1 VANPAG
7 WMDDLLGMGITSP
20 WAKRAMDAGRI
31 DPSMSKEQAYKAV
44 SDFFLESNA
53 PKAARQMQLPMSS
66 ADAVPDI
73 RSLIR
78 YGTGGPGVPV
88 QPPRT
93 TYYTPE
99 MQAQAMARGPESFAN
114 GPRVA
119 QKQGELI
126 PSPVDPRRF
135 TMGDVPPGTGYTP
148 EMIAEA
154 QRRVEPTFL
163 DSALYHT
170 REALDEAADPF
181 DGPILGLPGPVAS
194 PADLSRQRMYDQAAG
209 YVEDIRN
216 PPESRA
222 LAVFNR
228 PGPGVPVDGP
238 AGGSR
243 GLVTTPQAIPWA
255 QRAAFHARN
264 LAEGLGGREL
274 LVGAGVAGGSGM
286 LLDAMDDE
294 PAMTTGGEAELAN
307 ESRPAPVVMP
317 TQPKPEVEWAMDKAD
332 PAKEAKFT
340 NAFKKSYEARHPD
353 YSDLPDQKR
362 KSVEAMMRAGIPQQR
377 ANEIVR
383 GKYSISPAEYQLLRS
398 AR

>member
-1 VANPAG
+1 
-7 WMDDLLGMGITSP
+7 MDDLLGMGLTSP
-20 WAKRAMDAGRI
+20 WVKRAMDAGRI

-44 SDFFLESNA
+44 ADFFLESNT
-53 PKAARQMQLPMSS
+53 PKVARQMQLPMSS
-66 ADAVPDI
+66 GDAVPDI

-78 YGTGGPGVPV
+78 YGTSGPGVPV

-99 MQAQAMARGPESFAN
+99 MQAQAMASGPESFAN

-119 QKQGELI
+119 QKQGGLI

-148 EMIAEA
+148 EMMAEA
-154 QRRVEPTFL
+154 ARQGIEIPIPR
-163 DSALYHT
+163 A
-170 REALDEAADPF
+170 AAEAADT
-181 DGPILGLPGPVAS
+181 GVRGLPGRVAT
-194 PADLSRQRMYDQAAG
+194 PDELATLARNQRMYDQAAG

-243 GLVTTPQAIPWA
+243 GLITTPPEMPWA
-255 QRAAFHARN
+255 RRAAFHARN
-264 LAEGLGGREL
+264 LYEGLGGNEL
-274 LVGAGVAGGSGM
+274 LAGAGTAVGAGM
-286 LLDAMDDE
+286 LVDAMDE
-294 PAMTTGGEAELAN
+294 EAPMTTGGEADLAN
-307 ESRPAPVVMP
+307 ESRPAPVVTP

-353 YSDLPDQKR
+353 YSDLPDPKR
-362 KSVEAMMRAGIPQQR
+362 QSVEAMMRAGIPQQR

>member
-1 VANPAG
+1 MANPAG

-53 PKAARQMQLPMSS
+53 PSAARKMQIPAGDS
-66 ADAVPDI
+66 VPDI
-73 RSLIR
+73 RALIR
-78 YGTGGPGVPV
+78 YGTSGPGVPV

-99 MQAQAMARGPESFAN
+99 MKAQALANGPESFAN
-114 GPRVA
+114 GPRVS
-119 QKQGELI
+119 QQQGGLI

-163 DSALYHT
+163 DSARFHT
-170 REALDEAADPF
+170 REALDEVVDPF
-181 DGPILGLPGPVAS
+181 GGPVLGLPGPVAS
-194 PADLSRQRMYDQAAG
+194 PEELARMRMYDQAAG

-243 GLVTTPQAIPWA
+243 GLITTPQAIPWA

-340 NAFKKSYEARHPD
+340 NNFKKNYEARHPD